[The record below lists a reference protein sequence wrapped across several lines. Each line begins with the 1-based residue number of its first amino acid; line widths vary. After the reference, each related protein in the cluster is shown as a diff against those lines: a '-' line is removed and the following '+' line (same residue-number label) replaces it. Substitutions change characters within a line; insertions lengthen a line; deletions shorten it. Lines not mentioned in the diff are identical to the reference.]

1 VSIPEDLTIK
11 IARSLCYEINR
22 AFVVLRQIGM
32 GHDLKKFLLVR
43 VFPQI
48 TAIPIIIGYQIWTYE
63 ELLCRFLQ
71 VSGFCQ
77 FLEVVAIS

>member
-22 AFVVLRQIGM
+22 AFSVLRQIGM

-43 VFPQI
+43 VFPQN
-48 TAIPIIIGYQIWTYE
+48 TAILFFDFFSCRWLTLLGIIIIVYAD
-63 ELLCRFLQ
+63 LDL
-71 VSGFCQ
+71 
-77 FLEVVAIS
+77 